1 MTKYERDGAGAGFV
15 ERLIAT
21 ASPNADRP
29 ALIHDH
35 FGRRVLRRWRDV
47 VAEIDRLSAGLAAL
61 GVGAGRTVAVGGEV
75 SADLLLV
82 AAAAR
87 AAGARLVAVPV
98 APTVV
103 DLGALPTDGALA
115 AAIVQGRDALETWLA
130 DDRPALAVPIV
141 FDHATPERR
150 SPDERIVVV
159 EALRRLAP
167 ARGWADGLRGGS
179 RAAPGGST
187 WLEETVVSGPVL
199 ERVLE
204 AWIGGAPVLALPERV
219 GSALRDRTAAAPT
232 RWIATADALDRAAA
246 AIANRLPDAGL
257 GARLLRPV
265 LVGGRS
271 PLAVGLRAL
280 VRTRLGL
287 ASLGEIELV
296 AGAPAPATLS
306 LFGALGVDVA
316 DFVPRTPPEREAER
330 PFSDFTLAPGYPL

>member
-1 MTKYERDGAGAGFV
+1 MTKFERDGVGAGFV
-15 ERLIAT
+15 ERLLAT

-35 FGRRVLRRWRDV
+35 LGRRVLRRWRDV
-47 VAEIDRLSAGLAAL
+47 VAEIDRLAAGLAEL
-61 GVGAGRTVAVGGEV
+61 GVGAGRAVAVGGEV
-75 SADLLLV
+75 SADLVLV
-82 AAAAR
+82 AAAAM
-87 AAGARLVAVPV
+87 AAGARLVAVP
-98 APTVV
+98 ASPTAA
-103 DLGALPTDGALA
+103 DLGALPADGTLA

-130 DDRPALAVPIV
+130 DDRPGLAIPIV

-150 SPDERIVVV
+150 APDERVVVV

-179 RAAPGGST
+179 RTVPGGST
-187 WLEETVVSGPVL
+187 WLEETVSSGPVL
-199 ERVLE
+199 ERILE
-204 AWIGGAPVLALPERV
+204 AWIGGALALALPERA

-232 RWIATADALDRAAA
+232 RWIATAEALDRAAA
-246 AIANRLPDAGL
+246 AIAARLPDAGL

-265 LVGGRS
+265 LAGGRS

-287 ASLGEIELV
+287 FALGEIELV
-296 AGAPAPATLS
+296 SGTPAPTTRA

-316 DFVPRTPPEREAER
+316 DFVPRTPPDREAER